1 MNQDIIVDPNDN
13 NDLVVYNGD
22 FYIAYS
28 DFQHIAHII
37 EAEPG
42 HYKQWPILGFG
53 IRKYLNGPFDGAVKR
68 RLQLM
73 LESDGFK
80 TRKIAFMDGILEVKI

>member
-1 MNQDIIVDPNDN
+1 MNQDIIVDPNEN
-13 NDLVVYNGD
+13 NDLVVDQGD

-53 IRKYLNGPFDGAVKR
+53 IRKYLNGPFDGTVKR

-80 TRKIAFMDGILEVKI
+80 TRRIVFVDGILEVKI